1 MINRWFIFL
10 ANRYIWPRKADKK
23 NTTKVLSILGLAAG
37 VITLIAVMSIMNGL
51 QLGFINDILEIESY
65 HIRIYN
71 TDDEKAIATTLENN
85 SAVLNFTTF
94 YDTQTL
100 LSGGIS
106 RLDPVMVRLINEK
119 DFKQDKSLIKHLG
132 IEEFQID
139 IDGAYKVVIG
149 AELARVLHAS
159 IGETIS
165 LISLSGNNFAS
176 LRPDTIDFEITGI
189 FQSGYYQ
196 FDRNMIFIS
205 DMHVS
210 LFEQGRA
217 REGSSAMQDPVPMK
231 IGIQRGDGSSVQ
243 GDVGDKSCSDNGKII
258 GIKLK
263 NRYRDIETIFE
274 IKTNHPNAEIV
285 SWREYNKSFF
295 SALQMEKVI
304 MLLLIVL
311 IFVVIGVN
319 IFNSTKRTVAE
330 KLEDIAVLYAI
341 GAPEKSVRKIFLFE
355 GIIIGLISGFAGVVL
370 GLLIIININEIFA
383 IFGKVVT
390 HLFRCVEFVASTAGL
405 SQDFSFTLFP
415 SDYFYLAEIPVKIV
429 LVEVVT
435 IFIFALLS
443 AVLSA
448 YFASKKI
455 SVDNPA
461 EYLRY
466 E

>member
-10 ANRYIWPRKADKK
+10 ASRYIWPRKTDKK

-65 HIRIYN
+65 HIRVFN
-71 TDDEKAIATTLENN
+71 VDDEKGMAKNLENN
-85 SAVLNFTTF
+85 PAILNFATF

-100 LSGGIS
+100 LTGGS
-106 RLDPVMVRLINEK
+106 SKLDPVMVRLIDEK
-119 DFKQDKSLIKHLG
+119 DFKKDKSLLKHLA
-132 IEEFQID
+132 IEEESID
-139 IDGAYKVVIG
+139 IEGAFKVIIG
-149 AELARVLHAS
+149 AELARTLHVS
-159 IGETIS
+159 VGETIS
-165 LISLSGNNFAS
+165 LISLAGSSFAS
-176 LRPDTIDFEITGI
+176 LRPDTFEFKITGI

-196 FDRNMIFIS
+196 FDRSLIFIS
-205 DMHVS
+205 DMHLP
-210 LFEQGRA
+210 LFEQGKTKT
-217 REGSSAMQDPVPMK
+217 GSGTQKNTVVIKDADTSLGNDN
-231 IGIQRGDGSSVQ
+231 SYN
-243 GDVGDKSCSDNGKII
+243 DNGKII

-263 NRYRDIETIFE
+263 NRYRDIETILE
-274 IKTNHPNAEIV
+274 IKANYPNTEIV

-295 SALQMEKVI
+295 SALRMEKLI

-341 GAPEKSVRKIFLFE
+341 GAPERSVRNIFLFE
-355 GIIIGLISGFAGVVL
+355 GVIIGFISGFAGVIL
-370 GLLIIININEIFA
+370 GLLLIININEIFA
-383 IFGKVVT
+383 IFGHAVT
-390 HLFRCVEFVASTAGL
+390 YLFKCVEFIAATAGL
-405 SQDFSFTLFP
+405 SEEFSFTLFP
-415 SDYFYLAEIPVKIV
+415 QDYFYLVEIPVKIM
-429 LVEVVT
+429 LPEVVT
-435 IFIFALLS
+435 IFLFALLS

>member
-10 ANRYIWPRKADKK
+10 ANKYIWPRKADKK
-23 NTTKVLSILGLAAG
+23 NTTKLLSILGLSAG

-71 TDDEKAIATTLENN
+71 TDDEKGIARTLDNN
-85 SAVLNFTTF
+85 SAILNYTTF

-100 LSGGIS
+100 LSGGAA
-106 RLDPVMVRLINEK
+106 RLDPVMVRLVNEK
-119 DFKQDKSLIKHLG
+119 DFKQDKSLINHLG
-132 IEEFQID
+132 IEEEQID
-139 IDGAYKVVIG
+139 IDGDFKVIIG
-149 AELARVLHAS
+149 AELERVLYAS
-159 IGETIS
+159 PGETIS
-165 LISLSGNNFAS
+165 LISLSGKNFAS
-176 LRPDTIDFEITGI
+176 LRPDTIEFKITGI

-196 FDRNMIFIS
+196 YDRNMIFIS
-205 DMHVS
+205 DMHFS
-210 LFEQGRA
+210 LFEQGGTK
-217 REGSSAMQDPVPMK
+217 EGSSAVKQDTLS
-231 IGIQRGDGSSVQ
+231 QRGDGSSVQ
-243 GDVGDKSCSDNGKII
+243 GDVSDNSYSNNGKVI

-263 NRYRDIETIFE
+263 NRYRDIETVLE

-295 SALQMEKVI
+295 SALQMEKIV

-355 GIIIGLISGFAGVVL
+355 GIIIGLISGSIGVIF
-370 GLLIIININEIFA
+370 GLLIIININEIFMILGNA
-383 IFGKVVT
+383 VT
-390 HLFRCVEFVASTAGL
+390 YLFRCVEFIASTVGL
-405 SQDFSFTLFP
+405 LDERFSFTLFP
-415 SDYFYLAEIPVKIV
+415 SDYFYLAEIPVRIV
-429 LVEVVT
+429 LPEVVT
-435 IFIFALLS
+435 IFLFALLS

-455 SVDNPA
+455 SVENPA

>member
-1 MINRWFIFL
+1 MVNRWFIFL

-23 NTTKVLSILGLAAG
+23 NTTKILSILGLSAG

-71 TDDEKAIATTLENN
+71 SDNEKGIEKTLENN
-85 SAVLNFTTF
+85 SAINNFTAF

-100 LSGGIS
+100 LTDGVG

-119 DFKQDKSLIKHLG
+119 DFKQDRSLLSHLG
-132 IEEFQID
+132 IEEDQID
-139 IDGAYKVVIG
+139 IGGDYKAIIG
-149 AELARVLHAS
+149 TELARVLHVYP
-159 IGETIS
+159 GDTIT
-165 LISLSGNNFAS
+165 LISLAGNNFAS
-176 LRPDTIDFEITGI
+176 LRPDTMEFKVAGI
-189 FQSGYYQ
+189 FDSGYYQ

-205 DMHVS
+205 DDHIS
-210 LFEQGRA
+210 LFEQGKTTA
-217 REGSSAMQDPVPMK
+217 AGNAK
-231 IGIQRGDGSSVQ
+231 
-243 GDVGDKSCSDNGKII
+243 KYSDNGKII

-263 NRYRDIETIFE
+263 NRYRDIETILE
-274 IKTNHPNAEIV
+274 IKNNHPNAEIV

-295 SALQMEKVI
+295 SALQMEKII

-341 GAPEKSVRKIFLFE
+341 GAPERSVRKIFLFE
-355 GIIIGLISGFAGVVL
+355 GIIIGLISGFTGVVF
-370 GLLIIININEIFA
+370 GLLIIININEIFV
-383 IFGKVVT
+383 IFGQAVT
-390 HLFRCVEFVASTAGL
+390 WLFRCVDFIASTTGFL
-405 SQDFSFTLFP
+405 GEFSFTLFP
-415 SDYFYLAEIPVKIV
+415 QDYFYIAEIPVKVV
-429 LVEVVT
+429 LPEVVT
-435 IFIFALLS
+435 IFLFALLS

-455 SVDNPA
+455 SVENPA

>member
-10 ANRYIWPRKADKK
+10 ASRYIWPRKADKK
-23 NTTKVLSILGLAAG
+23 NTTKVLSILGLSAG

-65 HIRIYN
+65 HIRVFN
-71 TDDEKAIATTLENN
+71 ADNEKEITKSLENN
-85 SAVLNFTTF
+85 PAILNFATF

-100 LSGGIS
+100 LTGGPAK
-106 RLDPVMVRLINEK
+106 LDPVMVRLINEE
-119 DFKQDKSLIKHLG
+119 DFKKDISLLKHLAL
-132 IEEFQID
+132 EEEDID
-139 IDGAYKVVIG
+139 IDGAFKVIIG
-149 AELARVLHAS
+149 KELARVLYVHP
-159 IGETIS
+159 GETINILS
-165 LISLSGNNFAS
+165 LAGSNFAS
-176 LRPDTIDFEITGI
+176 LRPDTIEFKITGI
-189 FQSGYYQ
+189 FESGYYQ
-196 FDRNMIFIS
+196 FDRSMIFIS
-205 DMHVS
+205 DMHMP
-210 LFEQGRA
+210 LFEQEKSALQANGNISNGNA
-217 REGSSAMQDPVPMK
+217 RYQY
-231 IGIQRGDGSSVQ
+231 
-243 GDVGDKSCSDNGKII
+243 NGKII

-263 NRYRDIETIFE
+263 NRYRDIETILE
-274 IKTNHPNAEIV
+274 IKANHPNAEIV

-295 SALQMEKVI
+295 SALRMEKII

-341 GAPEKSVRKIFLFE
+341 GAPERSVRNIFLFE
-355 GIIIGLISGFAGVVL
+355 GVIIGFISGFAGVIL
-370 GLLIIININEIFA
+370 GLLLIININEIFA
-383 IFGKVVT
+383 IFGHAVT
-390 HLFRCVEFVASTAGL
+390 YLFKCVGIIAATAGL
-405 SQDFSFTLFP
+405 SEEFSFTLFP
-415 SDYFYLAEIPVKIV
+415 QDYFYLVEIPVKIM
-429 LVEVVT
+429 LPEVVT
-435 IFIFALLS
+435 IFLFALLS